1 MVPPV
6 DTGGAVNRRRSSMVR
21 HSTQARPRGFAALAS
36 VIALVA
42 AACSSGASTA
52 PSAAAPSAAAP
63 SVAAPSVAASA
74 AASAAA
80 SGGTVHV
87 AIVNK
92 DMTPDEVKAAVK
104 AEGTVTVGN
113 WTYAA
118 TKEIVNQFQ
127 KYVKDTYGADIK
139 LNYVG
144 TQQPSEY
151 LTKLAADQKA
161 NNKARFDVI
170 AVEENYWYD
179 ASQQGFVDNAFP
191 SGLIPN
197 AKLVLDVFKH
207 DPQSIAFQ
215 STAYPGVVYD
225 KNDAGYL
232 TKLMDLANPKLKGKL
247 TFPKPTD
254 ITAGGLL
261 LGLASEMG
269 KDYKDPNQMK
279 EVVDWA
285 VKNIGPNVV
294 KYTTDQ
300 ATPQGLF
307 EHGAVDA
314 VGFWNSLAR
323 LEYLGGHKEAA
334 LLVPPTI
341 YPANGYLWI
350 PKNAAHPVLAQIFM
364 NWRLAPDVQFP
375 NAWPIDHGQ
384 WSELSEG
391 FLGPDYVNQVPD
403 WFKADYNTYYPTLDQ
418 IQTSFKAIDWPA
430 YNASSKVFLDYYA
443 KQLGQ

>member
-1 MVPPV
+1 MEDRV
-6 DTGGAVNRRRSSMVR
+6 ARSR
-21 HSTQARPRGFAALAS
+21 LRTIGALA
-36 VIALVA
+36 VAVLVVA
-42 AACSSGASTA
+42 SACSSTASPA
-52 PSAAAPSAAAP
+52 AGGGSAI
-63 SVAAPSVAASA
+63 
-74 AASAAA
+74 
-80 SGGTVHV
+80 G
-87 AIVNK
+87 K
-92 DMTPDEVKAAVK
+92 DMTDAEVKAAVA
-104 AEGTVTVGN
+104 AEGTVNVGN
-113 WTYAA
+113 WTYSA
-118 TKEIVNQFQ
+118 TAEIVNQFQ

-144 TQQPSEY
+144 SQQPSEY

-161 NNKARFDVI
+161 GNKASFDVI

-179 ASQQGFVDNAFP
+179 ASQQGLVDDALK
-191 SGLIPN
+191 STLIPN
-197 AKLVLDVFKH
+197 QSMVLDAFKH
-207 DPQSIAFQ
+207 APQSIAFQ
-215 STAYPGVVYD
+215 STAYPAIVYNKD
-225 KNDAGYL
+225 KAGFL
-232 TKLMDLANPKLKGKL
+232 TKLMDLADPRLKGKL
-247 TFPKPTD
+247 TMPKPTD

-261 LGLASEMG
+261 LGLASELG

-300 ATPQGLF
+300 ATPQQLF
-307 EHGAVDA
+307 ESGAVDA

-350 PKNAAHPVLAQIFM
+350 PKNAPHPVLAQIFM

-375 NAWPIDHGQ
+375 NAWPIDHGK

-391 FLGPDYVNQVPD
+391 FLGPDYVSLVPE
-403 WFKADYNTYYPTLDQ
+403 WFKADYATYYPTLDQ
-418 IQTSFKAIDWPA
+418 IQSSFKSIDWKA
-430 YNASSKVFLDYYA
+430 YNDSAKVFQDYY
-443 KQLGQ
+443 KQKLGQ

>member
-1 MVPPV
+1 MEDRV
-6 DTGGAVNRRRSSMVR
+6 ARSR
-21 HSTQARPRGFAALAS
+21 LRTIGALA
-36 VIALVA
+36 VAVLVVA
-42 AACSSGASTA
+42 SACSSTASPA
-52 PSAAAPSAAAP
+52 AGGGSAI
-63 SVAAPSVAASA
+63 
-74 AASAAA
+74 
-80 SGGTVHV
+80 G
-87 AIVNK
+87 K
-92 DMTPDEVKAAVK
+92 DMTDAEVKAAVA
-104 AEGTVTVGN
+104 AEGTVNVGN
-113 WTYAA
+113 WTYSA
-118 TKEIVNQFQ
+118 TAEIVNQFQ

-144 TQQPSEY
+144 SQQPSEY

-161 NNKARFDVI
+161 GNKASFDVI

-179 ASQQGFVDNAFP
+179 ASQQGLVDDALN
-191 SGLIPN
+191 SKLIPN
-197 AKLVLDVFKH
+197 AALVLDAFKH
-207 DPQSIAFQ
+207 APQSIAFQ
-215 STAYPGVVYD
+215 STAYPAIVYNKD
-225 KNDAGYL
+225 KAGFL
-232 TKLMDLANPKLKGKL
+232 TKLMDLADPRLKGKL
-247 TFPKPTD
+247 TMPKPTD

-261 LGLASEMG
+261 LGLAAEMG

-300 ATPQGLF
+300 ATPQQLF
-307 EHGAVDA
+307 ESGAVDA

-350 PKNAAHPVLAQIFM
+350 PKNAPHPVLAQIFM
-364 NWRLAPDVQFP
+364 NWRLAKDVQFP

-391 FLGPDYVNQVPD
+391 FLGPDYVNLVPD
-403 WFKADYNTYYPTLDQ
+403 WFKADYNTYFPTLDQ
-418 IQTSFKAIDWPA
+418 IKSGFKTIDWKA
-430 YNASSKVFLDYYA
+430 YNDSAKVFLDYYA
-443 KQLGQ
+443 QQLGQ

>member
-1 MVPPV
+1 MEDRV
-6 DTGGAVNRRRSSMVR
+6 ARSR
-21 HSTQARPRGFAALAS
+21 LRTIGALA
-36 VIALVA
+36 VAVLVVA
-42 AACSSGASTA
+42 SACSSTASPA
-52 PSAAAPSAAAP
+52 AGGGSAI
-63 SVAAPSVAASA
+63 
-74 AASAAA
+74 
-80 SGGTVHV
+80 G
-87 AIVNK
+87 K
-92 DMTPDEVKAAVK
+92 DMTDAEVKAAVA
-104 AEGTVTVGN
+104 AEGTVNVGN
-113 WTYAA
+113 WTYSA
-118 TKEIVNQFQ
+118 TAEIVNQFQ

-144 TQQPSEY
+144 SQQPSEY

-161 NNKARFDVI
+161 GNKASFDVI

-179 ASQQGFVDNAFP
+179 ASQQGLVDDALN
-191 SGLIPN
+191 SKLIPN
-197 AKLVLDVFKH
+197 AALVLDAFKH
-207 DPQSIAFQ
+207 APQSIAFQ
-215 STAYPGVVYD
+215 STAYPAIVYNKD
-225 KNDAGYL
+225 KAGFL
-232 TKLMDLANPKLKGKL
+232 TKLMDLADPRLKGKL
-247 TFPKPTD
+247 TMPKPTD

-261 LGLASEMG
+261 LGLAAEMG

-300 ATPQGLF
+300 ATPQQLF
-307 EHGAVDA
+307 ESGAVDA

-350 PKNAAHPVLAQIFM
+350 PKNAPHPVLAQIFM
-364 NWRLAPDVQFP
+364 NWRLAKDVQFP

-391 FLGPDYVNQVPD
+391 FLGPDYVNLVPD
-403 WFKADYNTYYPTLDQ
+403 WFKADYNTYFPTLDQ
-418 IQTSFKAIDWPA
+418 IKSGFKTIDWKA
-430 YNASSKVFLDYYA
+430 YNDSAKVFLDYYSQ
-443 KQLGQ
+443 QLGQ

>member
-1 MVPPV
+1 MEDRV
-6 DTGGAVNRRRSSMVR
+6 GRSR
-21 HSTQARPRGFAALAS
+21 LRTIGALA
-36 VIALVA
+36 VAVLVVA
-42 AACSSGASTA
+42 SACSS
-52 PSAAAPSAAAP
+52 
-63 SVAAPSVAASA
+63 AASPA
-74 AASAAA
+74 G
-80 SGGTVHV
+80 GGT
-87 AIVNK
+87 AIGK
-92 DMTPDEVKAAVK
+92 DMTDAEIKAAIA
-104 AEGTVTVGN
+104 AEGTVNVGN
-113 WTYAA
+113 WTYSA
-118 TKEIVNQFQ
+118 TSEIVNQFQ

-144 TQQPSEY
+144 SQQPSEY

-161 NNKARFDVI
+161 GNKASFDVI

-179 ASQQGFVDNAFP
+179 ASQQGLVDDALN
-191 SGLIPN
+191 SKLIPN
-197 AKLVLDVFKH
+197 AAMVLDSFKH
-207 DPQSIAFQ
+207 APQSIAFQ
-215 STAYPGVVYD
+215 STAYPGIVYD
-225 KNDAGYL
+225 KNDAPYL
-232 TKLMDLANPKLKGKL
+232 KKLMDLADPRLKGKL
-247 TFPKPTD
+247 TMPKPTD

-269 KDYKDPNQMK
+269 KDYKNPDEMK

-300 ATPQGLF
+300 ATPQQLF
-307 EHGAVDA
+307 ESGAVDA

-350 PKNAAHPVLAQIFM
+350 PKNAPHPVLAQIFM
-364 NWRLAPDVQFP
+364 NWRLAKDVQFP

-391 FLGPDYVNQVPD
+391 FLGPDYVGLVPD
-403 WFKADYNTYYPTLDQ
+403 WFKADYNTYFPTLDQ
-418 IQTSFKAIDWPA
+418 IKTGFKTIDWPA
-430 YNASSKVFLDYYA
+430 YNASSKVFLDYYS

>member
-1 MVPPV
+1 MDEGLRRSRLGTIGALAGFVLIVASACTSGASPS
-6 DTGGAVNRRRSSMVR
+6 TGGGASAPASAPVASS
-21 HSTQARPRGFAALAS
+21 GGG
-36 VIALVA
+36 
-42 AACSSGASTA
+42 SSGAPAGSATA
-52 PSAAAPSAAAP
+52 
-63 SVAAPSVAASA
+63 
-74 AASAAA
+74 
-80 SGGTVHV
+80 GTKHV

-92 DMTPDEVKAAVK
+92 DMTDDEIKAAIA
-104 AEGTVTVGN
+104 AEGSLNVGN
-113 WTYAA
+113 WTYSA
-118 TKEIVNQFQ
+118 TSEIVNQFQ

-144 TQQPSEY
+144 SQQPSEY

-161 NNKARFDVI
+161 GNKASFDVI

-179 ASQQGFVDNAFP
+179 ASQQGLVDDALK
-191 SGLIPN
+191 STLIPN
-197 AKLVLDVFKH
+197 QSMVLDAFKH
-207 DPQSIAFQ
+207 APQSIAFQ
-215 STAYPGVVYD
+215 STAYPAIVYNKD
-225 KNDAGYL
+225 KAGFL
-232 TKLMDLANPKLKGKL
+232 TKLMDLADPRLKGKL
-247 TFPKPTD
+247 TMPKPTD
-254 ITAGGLL
+254 ITAGGLM
-261 LGLASEMG
+261 LGLASELG

-300 ATPQGLF
+300 ASPQQLF
-307 EHGAVDA
+307 ESGAVDA

-350 PKNAAHPVLAQIFM
+350 PKNAPHPVLAQIFM
-364 NWRLAPDVQFP
+364 NWRLSKDVQFP

-391 FLGPDYVNQVPD
+391 FLGPDYVGLVPD
-403 WFKADYNTYYPTLDQ
+403 WFKTDYNTYFPTLDQ
-418 IQTSFKAIDWPA
+418 IKSGFKTVDWPA
-430 YNASSKVFLDYYA
+430 YNASSKVFLDYYSQ
-443 KQLGQ
+443 QLGQ